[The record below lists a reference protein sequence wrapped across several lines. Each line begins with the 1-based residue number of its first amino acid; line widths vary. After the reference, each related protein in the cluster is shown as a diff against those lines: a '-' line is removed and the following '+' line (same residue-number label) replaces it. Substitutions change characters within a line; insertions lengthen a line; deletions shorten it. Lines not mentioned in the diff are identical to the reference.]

1 MSKMIKIVLADDETL
16 FRSALRKMLE
26 STGHYKVVFDVG
38 NGLELIQELKTAEE
52 DVFPDLVLMDLKMPE
67 LNGIETTKII
77 TKQYPNLKVVALT
90 THKGRSFITNMLNVG
105 ASGFITKTCN
115 PEEMLETLKEVYMKG
130 FYYSKEVLE
139 VINID
144 FQDRNRKNSVSIFDA
159 KFITKREKEILLLL
173 CKQYRTQEIAEKLF
187 LSERT
192 VEGHRNNL
200 LGKTNS
206 KNVVG
211 LIIYGLQYGIIELSD
226 LVDSLDVKE

>member
-1 MSKMIKIVLADDETL
+1 MSKMIKIALVDDETL
-16 FRSALRKMLE
+16 FRGALRNMLE
-26 STGHYKVVFDVG
+26 STGNYKVIFDVG
-38 NGLELIQELKTAEE
+38 NGLDLIQELKAAEK

-67 LNGIETTKII
+67 LNGVETTKII

-90 THKGRSFITNMLNVG
+90 THKGRPFINNMLNVG

-115 PEEMLETLKEVYMKG
+115 PEEMFEILKEVSKKG
-130 FYYSKEVLE
+130 FYYSSEVLE
-139 VINID
+139 VINGD
-144 FQDRNRKNSVSIFDA
+144 FQNKNRKNSVSNLDA

-173 CKQYRTQEIAEKLF
+173 CKQYRTQEIAERLF

-211 LIIYGLQYGIIELSD
+211 LIIYGLQHGIIELAD
-226 LVDSLDVKE
+226 LVDSLDIND